1 MPSRHRTSCRPTYR
15 EVARLIAAEQAAA
28 AARAEKAAEA
38 TRRAERALPPELRS
52 TPPPAA
58 AAAADAAAAPPP
70 PPPPGAQMRAAIA
83 AAAAAPA
90 QRFKDA
96 LRQCRDG
103 HTTALDLR
111 NCFLGPAGLKRLLAA
126 LQPDACKVVRLD
138 LRGNN
143 LEDRGARLLGKALAT
158 DWFARVTHLDLS
170 LNGITD
176 RGAEFLGKGLEAE
189 VQQQTRGVAYLSL
202 SANKLGNKAA
212 VAIARALLQR
222 VYHPALLELDVSKNR
237 ITDKGASA
245 LANLLLD
252 HGFGPK
258 VPFIN
263 FQNNRILGPKC
274 WKWKKKN
281 VAIRNT
287 LRE

>member
-1 MPSRHRTSCRPTYR
+1 MSSRHRTSFRPSWQ
-15 EVARLIAAEQAAA
+15 EVERMIAADQATKAKA
-28 AARAEKAAEA
+28 AEKAAEA
-38 TRRAERALPPELRS
+38 RRKAERLLPPELRS
-52 TPPPAA
+52 KPSSPEATAA
-58 AAAADAAAAPPP
+58 ASAGPPP
-70 PPPPGAQMRAAIA
+70 PLGAQMRAAIEA
-83 AAAAAPA
+83 AATAPA

-103 HTTALDLR
+103 RTTALDLR
-111 NCFLGPAGLKRLLAA
+111 NCFLGLKGLKRLLAA
-126 LQPDACKVVRLD
+126 LEPDTCKVVQLN

-143 LEDRGARLLGKALAT
+143 LSDQGAKILGKALTT

-176 RGAEFLGKGLEAE
+176 RGAEFIGAGLEAE
-189 VQQQTRGVAYLSL
+189 VQQKTRGVSHLSL

-212 VAIARALLQR
+212 IAIARALIQR
-222 VYHPALLELDVSKNR
+222 VYHPALLELDVSRNR

-245 LANLLLD
+245 LANCLLD

-263 FQNNRILGPKC
+263 FQNNRIKGPKC
-274 WKWKKKN
+274 WKFKIKEVQNKGSSK
-281 VAIRNT
+281 
-287 LRE
+287 